1 MQKGFKAPVVGKRHL
16 TRCTMAIKSRRRRL
30 AMTRDE
36 ARLFR
41 LVGKLSGG
49 SNSSMSSSRPS
60 GVISLRAQTGVG
72 VGDSVGRVT
81 RSLSIAS
88 SNGRADRLMSNLL
101 ASWER
106 LRLVSIKVSG
116 KILFMLTVL
125 MISTIAYWYARIR
138 GKADANKKPSKPTK
152 AVPKETEVHTAD
164 VPGIPV
170 IPSEDTEMSQIHTV
184 TVTEPEEP
192 PVTTI
197 IDDSA
202 SENPESST
210 VTVTGPEVAK
220 EEASDADASEDTE
233 AVVSK
238 ISEDPEEIKGIAE
251 QVEADLR
258 ELTKAYAP
266 GNADILLEPQS
277 STDGPVAGSS
287 AVLMGSEDSQS
298 GKEGSGAVMPD
309 KTLPSA
315 LTKPAH
321 PQSGEEQA
329 AAMEKRRQEIRRA
342 VELAKAEDDI
352 DIELENMLSFELATL
367 SERSK
372 GVQQPPPLLLSSD
385 LDTRLAAMSRFA
397 NAFAVTLTDLTE
409 ANEPKVKLDSTKKL
423 IAGYRAAL
431 VHCTEKANSDAEKA
445 NSDAE
450 TFEIINQGAQNIND
464 LEKQNLSRF
473 HVTDQLARMK
483 ATLGLLRAGLQESP
497 LKPLA
502 KGANKRGGKKQ
513 EKKRHEKRMP
523 MKERIE
529 SATTKL
535 KAALTT
541 IREENP
547 NLEGVE
553 DFEGDLGNQLVQ
565 TDIHRKTVALRN
577 QVQLAQERMA
587 RLATALT
594 HVTEGY
600 ELFKKCKANDD
611 LQANLK
617 KIVSEAV
624 WAFDEVACRKLT
636 ELQTFTEILA
646 NRAVQLMDWCKHHI
660 KVINVVKIAVAE
672 NLSRKEI
679 KPHIKNYVAKVVS
692 DISLDAEFYFLNYD
706 SEWIQLLNHDAERI
720 LDVSS
725 SYVVAMAPEKSLAVP
740 SQPNYP
746 PPLQSVEESSEY
758 LDGLVRQLNVE
769 SKKTK
774 AGIRHW
780 SDRMMKQVPA
790 TDDAAIKNI
799 QIVTNDQLSKQ
810 SSLCIVIKGA
820 TERKKRELCDL
831 TKAYESGNTAKIV
844 PMLRQIFADTSKEDK
859 AEIGRSFLAAA
870 EGLNQGSSKTKYKK
884 FKKR

>member
-1 MQKGFKAPVVGKRHL
+1 
-16 TRCTMAIKSRRRRL
+16 MAIKSRRRRL

-152 AVPKETEVHTAD
+152 AVPKETE
-164 VPGIPV
+164 
-170 IPSEDTEMSQIHTV
+170 
-184 TVTEPEEP
+184 
-192 PVTTI
+192 
-197 IDDSA
+197 
-202 SENPESST
+202 
-210 VTVTGPEVAK
+210 
-220 EEASDADASEDTE
+220 
-233 AVVSK
+233 
-238 ISEDPEEIKGIAE
+238 
-251 QVEADLR
+251 
-258 ELTKAYAP
+258 
-266 GNADILLEPQS
+266 
-277 STDGPVAGSS
+277 DGPVAGSS
-287 AVLMGSEDSQS
+287 AVLMGSEDSQ
-298 GKEGSGAVMPD
+298 KGSGAVMPD